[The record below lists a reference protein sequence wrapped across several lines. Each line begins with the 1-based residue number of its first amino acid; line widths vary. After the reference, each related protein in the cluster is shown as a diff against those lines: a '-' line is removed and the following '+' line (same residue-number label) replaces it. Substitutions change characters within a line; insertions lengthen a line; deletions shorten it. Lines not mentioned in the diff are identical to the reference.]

1 MSSFSATD
9 AAFEG
14 FRITREKPR
23 VLLVWAGFYLIVS
36 FLMPIL
42 MVTLG
47 GQDLSAL
54 ESAANDPNADPAAA
68 LKNLAALGP
77 LYSFLIP
84 LGLAVQAMMAAA
96 VYRVVLRPSDAGFGY
111 LRLGADEWRL
121 VCLTFIYVVMTMLL
135 VFAVALVAG
144 VAAAMTAAVSPAAG
158 AFAGVALGLFALGL
172 LVFIGV
178 RLSLAPAITFAER
191 RLAIFDS
198 WALTHGKFWPLLGV
212 YILALA
218 SVVVVLL
225 LAMIIFTAVAA
236 IVLGGDI
243 AAVGALFKPDLSS
256 IKAYFTPPMIAY
268 TVFGALMNSIYYA
281 VLIAPAA
288 VVYKALSGRAVE
300 A

>member
-23 VLLVWAGFYLIVS
+23 VLLIWAGFYLIVS

-54 ESAANDPNADPAAA
+54 ESAANDPNVDATAA